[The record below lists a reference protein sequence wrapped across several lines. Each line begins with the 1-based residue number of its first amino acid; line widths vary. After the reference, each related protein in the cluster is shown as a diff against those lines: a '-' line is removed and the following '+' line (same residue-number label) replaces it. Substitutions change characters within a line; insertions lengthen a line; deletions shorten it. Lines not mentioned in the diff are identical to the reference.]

1 MSGSSGVSRERL
13 QKVLAARGLGSR
25 RQIEGWIRDGRLTID
40 GRTATLGD
48 RVGPRDRVCLDGQR
62 IDLENRSA
70 MSPRVIAYHKPVGE
84 VCTRRDP
91 EGRPSV
97 FSSLPGAG
105 RGRWILVG
113 RLDINTS
120 GLLLLSNDGELAHR
134 LMHPSHAIERE
145 YAVRVRGEVDEACLR
160 RLRQGV
166 ELEDGRAAFDSIRDA
181 GGTGSNHW
189 YHVVLR
195 EGRKREVRRLWE
207 SQGVQVSRLT
217 RVRFGTIVLPRS
229 LRPGEWRELEDEERE
244 ALYLGVGLPA
254 PASPA
259 GDAPGR
265 SAKYRAAGR
274 KTGRGGPRPG
284 RVAGGHRHGGPRRR
298 R

>member
-1 MSGSSGVSRERL
+1 MNGPGVVGRERL
-13 QKVLAARGLGSR
+13 QKVLAGRGLGSR
-25 RQIEGWIRDGRLTID
+25 RQIEGWIREGRLTID

-62 IDLENRSA
+62 IDLENRAA
-70 MSPRVIAYHKPVGE
+70 MAPRVIAYHKPVGE

-97 FSSLPGAG
+97 FAALPGAG
-105 RGRWILVG
+105 RGRWILIG

-166 ELEDGRAAFDSIRDA
+166 ELDDGRAAFDSVRDA

-207 SQGVQVSRLT
+207 SQGLQVSRLT
-217 RVRFGTIVLPRS
+217 RVRFGGIVLPRS
-229 LRPGEWRELEDEERE
+229 LPPGQWRELEAGERD
-244 ALYLGVGLPA
+244 ALYLSVGLPA
-254 PASPA
+254 PTTPA
-259 GDAPGR
+259 GDDPGR
-265 SAKYRAAGR
+265 GAKYRATGRQDGRGRRRSGGAAGR
-274 KTGRGGPRPG
+274 YRGGG
-284 RVAGGHRHGGPRRR
+284 QRRR

>member
-1 MSGSSGVSRERL
+1 MNGPAVVRGERL
-13 QKVLAARGLGSR
+13 QKVLAGRGLGSR
-25 RQIEGWIRDGRLTID
+25 REIEDWIRAGRLTID
-40 GRTATLGD
+40 GRTASLGD
-48 RVGPRDRVCLDGQR
+48 RVGPRDRVCLDGRR
-62 IDLENRSA
+62 IDLENRVA
-70 MSPRVIAYHKPVGE
+70 MAPRVIAYHKPVGE

-97 FSSLPGAG
+97 FASLPGVG
-105 RGRWILVG
+105 RGRWILIG

-134 LMHPSHAIERE
+134 LMHPSHAVERE
-145 YAVRVRGEVDEACLR
+145 YAVRVRGEVDEDCLR

-207 SQGVQVSRLT
+207 SQGLQVSRLT
-217 RVRFGTIVLPRS
+217 RVRFGGITLPRS
-229 LRPGEWRELEDEERE
+229 LAPGQWRELDVGERD
-244 ALYLGVGLPA
+244 ALYVSVGLPA
-254 PASPA
+254 PTTPA
-259 GDAPGR
+259 GDDPGR
-265 SAKYRAAGR
+265 GAKYRTIAR
-274 KTGRGGPRPG
+274 KDARGGRRPG
-284 RVAGGHRHGGPRRR
+284 GGRYRSGGQRRR